1 MDSFETRIFKERA
14 LITIVVLGIVLL
26 AIRSITYAV
35 QIERLQDENIVLQER
50 ILQSEKK
57 VAIIK
62 KTVDTV
68 TIEIEKKVEKIKY
81 LKKIEY
87 VKVKMV
93 DSMPISG
100 VQQYFT
106 DRYKR

>member
-1 MDSFETRIFKERA
+1 MDSFETRILKERA
-14 LITIVVLGIVLL
+14 LITIVVFGILFL

-35 QIERLQDENIVLQER
+35 KIDR
-50 ILQSEKK
+50 LQSENAVLQQRILESEKR
-57 VAIIK
+57 VATIK

-93 DSMPISG
+93 DSLPISG
-100 VQQYFT
+100 VQRYFT
-106 DRYKR
+106 DRYER

>member
-1 MDSFETRIFKERA
+1 MDSFETRILKEKI
-14 LITIVVLGIVLL
+14 LITIVVFGILFL

-35 QIERLQDENIVLQER
+35 QIDRLQSENIVLRQR
-50 ILQSEKK
+50 ILESEKR
-57 VAIIK
+57 VATIK
-62 KTVDTV
+62 KTVDTI

-81 LKKIEY
+81 LKQIEY

-93 DSMPISG
+93 DSLPISG

-106 DRYKR
+106 DRYER

>member
-1 MDSFETRIFKERA
+1 MNTFEKRILIERA
-14 LITIVVLGIVLL
+14 LITAFVLGILFL
-26 AIRSITYAV
+26 AIRSITYGV
-35 QIERLQDENIVLQER
+35 KIDRLQSENEVLQQR
-50 ILQSEKK
+50 ILQSEKR
-57 VAIIK
+57 VAIAK

-87 VKVKMV
+87 VKIKIV

-100 VQQYFT
+100 VQRYFT

>member
-1 MDSFETRIFKERA
+1 MDSFQTRILKERI
-14 LITIVVLGIVLL
+14 LITVVIFGILFLG
-26 AIRSITYAV
+26 IRSIFYAV
-35 QIERLQDENIVLQER
+35 QIERLQNENF
-50 ILQSEKK
+50 ILQQRVTESEKR
-57 VAIIK
+57 VATIK

-68 TIEIEKKVEKIKY
+68 TIEIEKKVAKIKY
-81 LKKIEY
+81 LNKIEY

-93 DSMPISG
+93 DSMPISS

>member
-1 MDSFETRIFKERA
+1 MDSFETRILKERA
-14 LITIVVLGIVLL
+14 LITIVILGILFL

-35 QIERLQDENIVLQER
+35 QIDDLQDENIVLRER
-50 ILQSEKK
+50 ILESEKR